1 MSMESW
7 EIRGYGIQFGKDNGT
22 NTTSDRIRK
31 LLEYA
36 PNFKAEIKSFFDDIE
51 VDYDNAT
58 VSDFADFEQDYGTGI
73 PYIIARVMNER
84 YNAINLML
92 SDTDENCSV
101 FLYMPACMPWEMT
114 NFEKSISEEQ
124 LKSMIKENYNVL
136 YDDKPCIEHISIH
149 NFG

>member
-1 MSMESW
+1 
-7 EIRGYGIQFGKDNGT
+7 
-22 NTTSDRIRK
+22 
-31 LLEYA
+31 
-36 PNFKAEIKSFFDDIE
+36 
-51 VDYDNAT
+51 
-58 VSDFADFEQDYGTGI
+58 
-73 PYIIARVMNER
+73 
-84 YNAINLML
+84 ML